1 MTSNTNN
8 LGIVDNRYI
17 LLKELGSGYSS
28 TVYKVRDTTDNKEY
42 ALKLLNHYD
51 EKIEN
56 EIKINK
62 IIKDSETNL
71 FTKYITSSVGY
82 HVIGETKELHHYIIL
97 ELASK
102 GTVLDYIKKD
112 DEGLEEKLC
121 KLFFAKIL
129 IIIQTLHQMGIC
141 HRDLKL
147 ENFLFDEN
155 FNIKLSDFG
164 FSTLIIKNK
173 KGKKKKLTDFLGT
186 PYYVAPE
193 ILMQIPYDGE
203 KVDIFSLGVIL
214 FNIRTCKYGF
224 EKASKNNKLYKLLI
238 KNTKLYW
245 EVLGQKIEIDG
256 LSKEFKDLFIKMV
269 SFDPN
274 QRPTIAEIYND
285 EWMKEIRDLNHQEL
299 MDLEQELIKE
309 LKRRE

>member
-1 MTSNTNN
+1 MKSNTNN

-28 TVYKVRDTTDNKEY
+28 TVYKARDSTDNKEY

-82 HVIGETKELHHYIIL
+82 YDKGESKELRHYIIL

-164 FSTLIIKNK
+164 FSSLVVEDK
-173 KGKKKKLTDFLGT
+173 KGKKKKQTDFLGT

-224 EKASKNNKLYKLLI
+224 EKASKNNRLYKLLI
-238 KNTKLYW
+238 KNTELYW